1 MFSFS
6 FLKRNRNFY
15 KTLGALALPLMLQ
28 NLINSSLQLVD
39 TVMVG
44 MLGQNELAGVS
55 LANTPFFIGMLFV
68 FGLMS
73 GGAVLISQYWGKRD
87 LVTINRIM
95 GLSFYFGGAISFLFA
110 SAVFLFPE
118 QIMGLITNNPD
129 LHNIA
134 VRYGKNVAYA
144 NFVNAIVM
152 VYIGAHR
159 STENPKLGLYVVG
172 SSMIINTILNWILIF
187 GKFGFPA
194 LGVEGAAISTLI
206 SRIIELIIVVV
217 YALFFDKHLKIIPKA
232 FFKPGTDMLK
242 DFIKYATPVVMNETF
257 WALGISML
265 PIIYGHMPNSAD
277 VVAGHSVSGNVERI
291 VTIAIFAMANV
302 ASILVG
308 KEIGRGA
315 SEEEVQSF
323 ANDLL
328 GLSTVIGA
336 LNGVILIILT
346 RTVIMPYVFPLF
358 NLSAEAQRIANYML
372 HALSIV
378 LFLRAYNSTNIVGI
392 LRGGGDVKV
401 CMLLDVLPLYIYTVP
416 VAAITALV
424 LKWDIQ
430 WVYSLI
436 MIEEFIKAATG
447 YKRIRSKKWIN
458 NVTREFA

>member
-187 GKFGFPA
+187 ES
-194 LGVEGAAISTLI
+194 LDSLLSVLRS
-206 SRIIELIIVVV
+206 
-217 YALFFDKHLKIIPKA
+217 
-232 FFKPGTDMLK
+232 
-242 DFIKYATPVVMNETF
+242 
-257 WALGISML
+257 
-265 PIIYGHMPNSAD
+265 GHFHTN
-277 VVAGHSVSGNVERI
+277 
-291 VTIAIFAMANV
+291 IANNRANNRCC
-302 ASILVG
+302 LC
-308 KEIGRGA
+308 
-315 SEEEVQSF
+315 
-323 ANDLL
+323 
-328 GLSTVIGA
+328 
-336 LNGVILIILT
+336 IIL
-346 RTVIMPYVFPLF
+346 
-358 NLSAEAQRIANYML
+358 
-372 HALSIV
+372 
-378 LFLRAYNSTNIVGI
+378 
-392 LRGGGDVKV
+392 
-401 CMLLDVLPLYIYTVP
+401 
-416 VAAITALV
+416 
-424 LKWDIQ
+424 
-430 WVYSLI
+430 
-436 MIEEFIKAATG
+436 
-447 YKRIRSKKWIN
+447 
-458 NVTREFA
+458 